1 MIISISGMTHS
12 HSCQSMPLSQEV
24 STDQK
29 SLIEE
34 NGSSSLSSSS
44 MKSEN
49 GSTALVTSNIS
60 NQDQEALSRQLEFVR
75 QKSRSTF
82 LDR

>member
-1 MIISISGMTHS
+1 MTHS
-12 HSCQSMPLSQEV
+12 HSCQSMPLSQDP

-29 SLIEE
+29 SEE
-34 NGSSSLSSSS
+34 NGGSSSLSSSS
-44 MKSEN
+44 MKSD
-49 GSTALVTSNIS
+49 GSAAALVTSNIT
-60 NQDQEALSRQLEFVR
+60 NHDQEALSRQLEFVR